1 MPKKSDRRYSVLIV
15 SGSEAFDSSV
25 RRVLA
30 GKRTAS
36 VVSCRN
42 AFSARRRCL
51 EEKYDLVVVN
61 CPLPDEFGHDF
72 AMDVSERDNAAVLV
86 AVPAEVYDTV
96 ADHVLEHGIGVVIKP
111 VREDQLDRSVRFMGA
126 ICVKMLKLEDE
137 IRKAN
142 EKTEEMRIVGKA
154 KSLLMRERG
163 MTEDQAHRLIGKE
176 AMDQG
181 VSRGKIAV
189 QILEDLRGFLQNVPY
204 I

>member
-42 AFSARRRCL
+42 AVSARRRCL

-176 AMDQG
+176 AMDRG

-189 QILEDLRGFLQNVPY
+189 QILEDLRGFLQNLP
-204 I
+204 

>member
-42 AFSARRRCL
+42 AVSARRRCL

-189 QILEDLRGFLQNVPY
+189 QILEDLRGFLQNLP
-204 I
+204 

>member
-42 AFSARRRCL
+42 AVSARRRCL

-176 AMDQG
+176 AMDRG